1 MKLPG
6 LYEGVSDVT
15 QLANSGAL
23 VDNKAL
29 DAQILNPTDVNLG
42 TTDLQ
47 NNMQP
52 PSFNNIFEN
61 QDISA
66 FTIPQTRTV

>member
-1 MKLPG
+1 AMKLPG
-6 LYEGVSDVT
+6 LYGGVT

-29 DAQILNPTDVNLG
+29 DSQILNPTDANFG

-52 PSFNNIFEN
+52 L
-61 QDISA
+61 
-66 FTIPQTRTV
+66 